1 MHEKDRYI
9 IKSSALVIADSIVST
24 LSQKYPGLDIAWGLS
39 KGLYGAGM
47 QLRQDRAL
55 KWVEMVRDNPSI
67 FTQEIL
73 NSEHFQDG
81 FVFAF
86 EKYIKERNENKRK
99 IVQNIFLGFGKS
111 LDLNGFELEQYLNIL
126 SLLDANEI
134 SFLSSFTGGD
144 FYTEDNVKNC
154 NHLIQLG
161 LIEIG
166 DGGQIKMGL
175 RKLTAGNYG
184 VSSDSYNAD
193 IPLNLTYLGQQI
205 VSYLYS

>member
-1 MHEKDRYI
+1 MQEKDKNI
-9 IKSSALVIADSIVST
+9 VKSSALVLADSIVSS
-24 LSQKYPGLDIAWGLS
+24 LSVQYPGLDIAWGLS

-55 KWVEMVRDNPSI
+55 KWIEMVRDNPKI
-67 FTQEIL
+67 FTQQIL
-73 NSEHFQDG
+73 DSEPFQDG

-99 IVQNIFLGFGKS
+99 IVQNIFLGFGQS
-111 LDLNGFELEQYLNIL
+111 SDLNNFELEQYLNIL
-126 SLLDANEI
+126 SLLDATEI
-134 SFLSSFTGGD
+134 SFLSSFTDSD

-166 DGGQIKMGL
+166 DGGLMKMGL
-175 RKLTAGNYG
+175 RKLTAGPYG
-184 VSSDSYNAD
+184 VSNDSYNGD
-193 IPLNLTYLGQQI
+193 IPLKLTYLGQQI
-205 VSYLYS
+205 VSYLHI